1 MKACPVCHAR
11 TFDDADVCYGCM
23 HRYEGQQPGSSAAA
37 DDAAWEPDDGLRP
50 SISVGTA
57 PPTSSKRDACA
68 PRQEGGPHAEH
79 ASFPQR
85 APVRRRGDDGARI
98 EEELSHSSL
107 PEGREGGKTAA
118 TQPLEGSDIVENEA
132 RRAQA
137 PLANGASMLVRVELP
152 EQSGHL
158 ASSPASTVF
167 EKTMVLPPTQKREAL
182 SFPLVISIMP
192 IREGRMREGA
202 LPERQGA
209 ALSQDGAGSLSLR
222 EVVGA

>member
-1 MKACPVCHAR
+1 MKVCPVCHAR

-23 HRYEGQQPGSSAAA
+23 HRYEGEQPGSSAVA
-37 DDAAWEPDDGLRP
+37 DDAAWEPDDGLR
-50 SISVGTA
+50 SGVGVRTA
-57 PPTSSKRDACA
+57 PSTPSTRDACA
-68 PRQEGGPHAEH
+68 SRQEGDLHAEH
-79 ASFPQR
+79 VSFPQR
-85 APVRRRGDDGARI
+85 ARVRRRGDDGAYI
-98 EEELSHSSL
+98 EDVPACISIS
-107 PEGREGGKTAA
+107 EGWEGGKTATA
-118 TQPLEGSDIVENEA
+118 QPLGGSGVVANEA

-137 PLANGASMLVRVELP
+137 PLANRGSMLVRVELP
-152 EQSGHL
+152 EQSGHP

-192 IREGRMREGA
+192 IREGCMREGA